1 MISLL
6 ATIAYFVLYVFFIA
20 LWLRFIFDWVR
31 VLAKNFTPKG
41 PLLVVAELSYSV
53 TDKPLT
59 AVRRFVPQIRFGGA
73 AIDLGRFRGF
83 PHHLRLR
90 VWVFGFESL

>member
-1 MISLL
+1 MVSLL
-6 ATIAYFVLYVFFIA
+6 ATIAYVVLYVFFIA

-41 PLLVVAELSYSV
+41 PLLLVAELSYTV

-73 AIDLGRFRGF
+73 AIDLGWSVVMIATLFALSIVGGFR
-83 PHHLRLR
+83 
-90 VWVFGFESL
+90 